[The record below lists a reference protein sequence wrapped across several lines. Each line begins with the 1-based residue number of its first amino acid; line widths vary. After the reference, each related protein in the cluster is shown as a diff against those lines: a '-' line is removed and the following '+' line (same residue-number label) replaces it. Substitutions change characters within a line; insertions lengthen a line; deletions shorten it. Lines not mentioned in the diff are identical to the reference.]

1 MNKLEKETS
10 PYLLE
15 HKRNPVEWFAWN
27 KNSLQKAKK
36 ENKPILL
43 SIGYSACHWC
53 HVMARESF
61 ENKDIAKLMNK
72 NFINIKVDREE
83 RPDLDN
89 IYQNALQVFGEQG
102 GWPLTM
108 FLTPNLEPFWGG
120 TYFPPVEKF
129 GRPAF
134 STVLKTMSDVFIN
147 EKDKIKKSVELI
159 KKGINESCIDIP
171 SNDIN
176 ENLHKQVS
184 ISLIDLIDED
194 NGGIKGAP
202 KFPNVPIFENILRF
216 CKTDISKEKKVTKL
230 KIYNTLEKICLG
242 GIYDHVGGGFSR
254 YSTDEKWMVPHFEKM
269 LYDNAQLIELF
280 IYGYQYFKEPTFK
293 IRIFDTINWILR
305 EMKTN
310 EGAFASA
317 IDADSENIEGKYY
330 VWNKKEIDKCLGS
343 SSENFCKVFNISQKG
358 NWENKNILYLKKKRN
373 INEIKKDR
381 ELLNTL
387 LKERQKRIFP
397 NIDNKILT
405 DCNGL
410 MINALAKAG
419 WVFNVKKWITEA
431 KKSYSFL
438 YHNLIKNGELYHS
451 WKNKK
456 IKTFATIDDYANL
469 MRCSITLYET
479 TGAEKYLNNATEF
492 SNKILNNFKDKIKGG
507 YYINSKKT
515 DDVFIKLKS
524 IYSTS
529 TPSGI
534 SIIIESFAKL
544 FFLTGKD
551 IYFNE
556 AELALKSVSGNLI
569 KNFFN
574 SASLINSYDL
584 LKNGVHVV
592 VIKKKEKKILNNI
605 KKKFLP
611 NMIYQ
616 EIKDTKSLPKKN
628 IITEKT
634 TIKNKTTVFICR
646 KQTCSKGITTL
657 DELNKILK

>member
-15 HKRNPVEWFAWN
+15 HKKNPVDWYAWN
-27 KNSLQKAKK
+27 KNSLEKAKK

-89 IYQNALQVFGEQG
+89 IYQNALQIFGEQG

-120 TYFPPVEKF
+120 TYFPPENKF

-134 STVLKTMSDVFIN
+134 PTVLKTISSVFLN
-147 EKDKIKKSVELI
+147 EKNKIKKSVQLI
-159 KKGINESCIDIP
+159 KRGINESCINIP
-171 SNDIN
+171 NNDFN
-176 ENLHKQVS
+176 ENLSRQVS
-184 ISLIDLIDED
+184 ISLIDLIDEK

-216 CKTDISKEKKVTKL
+216 CKSNISNNKETKY

-242 GIYDHVGGGFSR
+242 GIYDHIGGGFAR
-254 YSTDEKWMVPHFEKM
+254 YATDEKWNIPHFEKM
-269 LYDNAQLIELF
+269 LYDNAQLIELL
-280 IYGYQYFKEPTFK
+280 IYGYQFFKEPTFK
-293 IRIFDTINWILR
+293 IRIFETINWVLK
-305 EMKTN
+305 EMKIN
-310 EGAFASA
+310 KGGFASA

-330 VWNKKEIDKCLGS
+330 IWDKKEIDKCLGNS
-343 SSENFCKVFNISQKG
+343 SKDFCQIYNISQEG

-373 INEIKKDR
+373 INEIKKDKK
-381 ELLNTL
+381 LLNIL
-387 LKERQKRIFP
+387 FKERKKRIFP
-397 NIDNKILT
+397 KIDTKILT

-410 MINALAKAG
+410 IINALAKAG
-419 WVFNVKKWITEA
+419 WIFNEKKWLDEA
-431 KKSYSFL
+431 IKNYSFL
-438 YHNLIKNGELYHS
+438 YNNLIKNGDLYHS
-451 WKNKK
+451 FKDKK
-456 IKTFATIDDYANL
+456 VKTYATIDDYANF

-479 TGAEKYLNNATEF
+479 TSEKKYLDNAINF
-492 SNKILNNFKDKIKGG
+492 SKEILNNFKDKKNGG
-507 YYINSKKT
+507 YFINSKKT
-515 DDVFIKLKS
+515 NDIFIKLKS
-524 IYSTS
+524 IYNTS

-534 SIIIESFAKL
+534 SVIIESFAKL
-544 FFLTGKD
+544 FFLTGEN
-551 IYFNE
+551 IYFEE
-556 AELALKSVSGNLI
+556 AEQALKSVTGNII

-584 LKNGVHVV
+584 LKNGIYIVL
-592 VIKKKEKKILNNI
+592 IKKNETSILNNI

-611 NMIYQ
+611 NMVYQ
-616 EIKDTKSLPKKN
+616 EIKDSKKLPKKN
-628 IITEKT
+628 IVANKKIL
-634 TIKNKTTVFICR
+634 NDKTTVFICR

-657 DELNKILK
+657 NELNKILE

>member
-15 HKRNPVEWFAWN
+15 HKKNPVEWYAWN
-27 KNSLQKAKK
+27 NISLKKAKK
-36 ENKPILL
+36 ENKAILL

-61 ENKDIAKLMNK
+61 EDKKTASLMNK

-89 IYQNALQVFGEQG
+89 IYQNALQIFGEQG

-108 FLTPNLEPFWGG
+108 FLTPDLEPFWGG

-134 STVLKTMSDVFIN
+134 STVLKTISNVFAN
-147 EKDKIKKSVELI
+147 EKNKIKKSTELI
-159 KKGINESCIDIP
+159 KKGIYESCINIP
-171 SNDIN
+171 TN
-176 ENLHKQVS
+176 NLDEKLYRQVS
-184 ISLIDLIDED
+184 ISLIDLIDEK

-202 KFPNVPIFENILRF
+202 KFPNVPIFENILRY
-216 CKTDISKEKKVTKL
+216 CKSNITKEKNIDF

-242 GIYDHVGGGFSR
+242 GIYDHIGGGFAR
-254 YSTDEKWMVPHFEKM
+254 YSTDELWLVPHFEKM
-269 LYDNAQLIELF
+269 LYDNAQLIEIL

-293 IRIFDTINWILR
+293 IRIFDTINWVLR

-310 EGAFASA
+310 EGGFASA
-317 IDADSENIEGKYY
+317 IDADSEGEEGKYY
-330 VWNKKEIDKCLGS
+330 VWNKKEIEKNLGN
-343 SSENFCKVFNISQKG
+343 SSESFCKTFNITEEG
-358 NWENKNILYLKKKRN
+358 NWENKNILFLKKKRN
-373 INEIKKDR
+373 INQTKKDR
-381 ELLNTL
+381 KLLNIL
-387 LKERQKRIFP
+387 LKKRKKRIFP

-410 MINALAKAG
+410 IINALAKAG
-419 WVFNVKKWITEA
+419 WIFNKKEWLGEA

-438 YHNLIKNGELYHS
+438 FNNLIKDGELYHS
-451 WKNKK
+451 WKDQKV
-456 IKTFATIDDYANL
+456 KTYATIDDYANFL
-469 MRCSITLYET
+469 RCSITLYET
-479 TGAEKYLNNATEF
+479 TSEKKYLNNAIKF
-492 SNKILNNFKDKIKGG
+492 SDKILNDFKDKKNGG
-507 YYINSKKT
+507 YFINSKKT
-515 DDVFIKLKS
+515 NDVFIKLKS

-544 FFLTGKD
+544 FFLTNKE

-556 AELALKSVSGNLI
+556 ADQALKSVSGNI
-569 KNFFN
+569 SKNFFN

-584 LKNGVHVV
+584 LKNGAHVI
-592 VIKKKEKKILNNI
+592 VIKKNETEILNSI

-611 NMIYQ
+611 NLIYQ
-616 EIKDTKSLPKKN
+616 EIKDIKNLPQKSLILKKK
-628 IITEKT
+628 IL
-634 TIKNKTTVFICR
+634 KNKTTIFICY

-657 DELNKILK
+657 KELNKILN